1 MVNVMHINGLFF
13 NLLSAYCITLFCFYL
28 SFITFLFVILDF
40 YNSFAFISYELMFS
54 KLSASSET
62 AVRTATIASC
72 RSTYRAVATTEG
84 ARTVSERSTTVS
96 WIRAR
101 SETPG
106 WAGSIA
112 TAKAAHHSRTTT
124 ETASTV
130 ATERTTRSAVV

>member
-72 RSTYRAVATTEG
+72 RSTYRTVATTEG

-101 SETPG
+101 SETLG

-112 TAKAAHHSRTTT
+112 TAKAAHHRRTTT
-124 ETASTV
+124 EASTI
-130 ATERTTRSAVV
+130 ASKESARSAVV

>member
-28 SFITFLFVILDF
+28 IFITLLFFL
-40 YNSFAFISYELMFS
+40 ISYELMFS

-72 RSTYRAVATTEG
+72 RSTYRTVATTEG

-101 SETPG
+101 SETLG
-106 WAGSIA
+106 WAGRIA
-112 TAKAAHHSRTTT
+112 TAKAAHHRRTTT
-124 ETASTV
+124 EASSV
-130 ATERTTRSAVV
+130 ASKESARSAVV